1 LTVAQRSNAEGP
13 GRDDSRFD
21 ARPGQ
26 GTDEVRA
33 ARTLLTEDVE
43 LNVPEEES
51 NTGATGEEVCKDKK

>member
-1 LTVAQRSNAEGP
+1 
-13 GRDDSRFD
+13 
-21 ARPGQ
+21 
-26 GTDEVRA
+26 VRA